1 MEINKM
7 SKKLSGISVPITTP
21 FVNGEVAYD
30 QLRSNMQKYSKTAL
44 AGFFAL
50 GSNGE
55 SMFLTE
61 PEKLKVLEVVLQ
73 EKAAHQIVMA
83 GSGYE
88 STRQTISF
96 SKQVAEMGADFVS
109 ILTPSYFKKRLTD
122 DAMIGYYTDVADAV
136 AIPVVAY
143 NAPGF
148 TGMTLTPQ
156 VVEVISRHSNVI
168 GMKDTSKGNMSS
180 YLSVSGED
188 FDILS
193 GTVSTL
199 FESMLLGARGGVVSL
214 ANAFPAPCCDL
225 YEACKA
231 VDLDK
236 ARQLH
241 YMLVKL
247 NKSVSGSFGVAG
259 VKYAAEVAG
268 YHGGDPGKPLLPI
281 TEEGRQAIQK
291 AIEEAGVL

>member
-1 MEINKM
+1 MP
-7 SKKLSGISVPITTP
+7 KKLSGISAPISTP
-21 FVNGEVAYD
+21 FVDGEVAYD
-30 QLRSNMQKYSKTAL
+30 RLRSNVQKYSETAL

-55 SMFLTE
+55 SMFLNE
-61 PEKLKVLEVVLQ
+61 SEKLKVLEVVLQ
-73 EKAAHQIVMA
+73 EKADHQIVMA
-83 GSGYE
+83 GAGYE

-96 SKQVAEMGADFVS
+96 SNQVAEMGADFVS

-122 DAMIGYYTDVADAV
+122 DAMIGYYTDVANAV

-148 TGMTLTPQ
+148 TGMTLTPK
-156 VVEVISRHSNVI
+156 VVEVISRHPNVI
-168 GMKDTSKGNMSS
+168 GMKDTSRGNMST
-180 YLSVSGED
+180 YLSVAGND

-199 FESMLLGARGGVVSL
+199 FESMLLGAKGGVVSL
-214 ANAFPAPCCDL
+214 ANAFPAPCCEL

-236 ARQLH
+236 ARRLH
-241 YMLVKL
+241 YMLIKL
-247 NKSVSGSFGVAG
+247 NKSVSGSFGVVG

-268 YHGGDPGKPLLPI
+268 YHGGDPRKPLLPI
-281 TEEGRQAIQK
+281 TEEDRLSIKK
-291 AIEEAGVL
+291 AIEEAGLMER

>member
-1 MEINKM
+1 MP
-7 SKKLSGISVPITTP
+7 KKLSGIAAPISTP

-30 QLRSNMQKYSKTAL
+30 QLKSNMQKYRRTAL
-44 AGFFAL
+44 AGVFAL

-61 PEKLKVLEVVLQ
+61 SEKLKVLEVVLQ
-73 EKAAHQIVMA
+73 EKADHQIVMA

-88 STRQTISF
+88 STQQTISF
-96 SKQVAEMGADFVS
+96 SNQVAEMGADFVS

-122 DAMIGYYTDVADAV
+122 EAMIGYYTDVADGV
-136 AIPVVAY
+136 PVPVIAY

-148 TGMTLTPQ
+148 TGMTLTPK
-156 VVEVISRHSNVI
+156 VVEVISRHPNVI
-168 GMKDTSKGNMSS
+168 GMKDTSKGNMST
-180 YLSVSGED
+180 YLSAAGDD

-199 FESMLLGARGGVVSL
+199 FESLLLGAKGGVVSL
-214 ANAFPAPCCDL
+214 ANAFPAACCEL
-225 YEACKA
+225 YDACKA
-231 VDLDK
+231 IDLDK
-236 ARQLH
+236 ARRLH
-241 YMLVKL
+241 YMLIKL

-268 YHGGDPGKPLLPI
+268 YHGGDPRKPLLPI
-281 TEEGRQAIQK
+281 TEEGRQSIRK
-291 AIEEAGVL
+291 AIEAAGVMAE

>member
-1 MEINKM
+1 MP
-7 SKKLSGISVPITTP
+7 KKLSGIAAPISTP
-21 FVNGEVAYD
+21 FINGEVAYD
-30 QLRSNMQKYSKTAL
+30 QLKSNMQKYRRTAL

-61 PEKLKVLEVVLQ
+61 SEKLKVLEVVLQ
-73 EKAAHQIVMA
+73 EKADHQIVMA

-88 STRQTISF
+88 STQQTISF
-96 SKQVAEMGADFVS
+96 SNQVAEMGADFVS

-122 DAMIGYYTDVADAV
+122 EAMIGYYTDVADGV
-136 AIPVVAY
+136 PVPVIAY

-148 TGMTLTPQ
+148 TGMTLTPK
-156 VVEVISRHSNVI
+156 VVEVISRHPNVI
-168 GMKDTSKGNMSS
+168 GMKDTSKGNMST
-180 YLSVSGED
+180 YLSAAGDD

-199 FESMLLGARGGVVSL
+199 FESLLLGAKGGVVSL
-214 ANAFPAPCCDL
+214 ANAFPAACCEL
-225 YEACKA
+225 YDACKA
-231 VDLDK
+231 IDLDK
-236 ARQLH
+236 ARRLH
-241 YMLVKL
+241 YMLIKL

-268 YHGGDPGKPLLPI
+268 YHGGDPRKPLLPI
-281 TEEGRQAIQK
+281 TEEGRQSIRK
-291 AIEEAGVL
+291 AIEAAELLKG

>member
-1 MEINKM
+1 M
-7 SKKLSGISVPITTP
+7 SKKLSGIAAPISTP
-21 FVNGEVAYD
+21 FVNGEIAYD
-30 QLRSNMQKYSKTAL
+30 RLRSNVQKYSETAL

-61 PEKLKVLEVVLQ
+61 SEKLKVLEVVLQ
-73 EKAAHQIVMA
+73 EKADHQLVMA
-83 GSGYE
+83 GAGYE

-96 SKQVAEMGADFVS
+96 SNQVAEMGADFVS

-122 DAMIGYYTDVADAV
+122 EAMIGYYTDVADAV
-136 AIPVVAY
+136 PIPVIAY

-148 TGMTLTPQ
+148 TGMTLTPK
-156 VVEVISRHSNVI
+156 VVEVISRHPNVI
-168 GMKDTSKGNMSS
+168 GMKDTSKGNMST
-180 YLSVSGED
+180 YLSVAGND

-199 FESMLLGARGGVVSL
+199 FESMLLGAKGGVVSL
-214 ANAFPAPCCDL
+214 ANAFPAPCCEL

-236 ARQLH
+236 ARRLH
-241 YMLVKL
+241 YMLIKL

-259 VKYAAEVAG
+259 VKYAAEIAG
-268 YHGGDPGKPLLPI
+268 YHGGDPRKPLLPI
-281 TEEGRQAIQK
+281 TEEGRQSIRK
-291 AIEEAGVL
+291 AIEEAGLLKG

>member
-1 MEINKM
+1 MP
-7 SKKLSGISVPITTP
+7 KKLSGIAAPISTP

-30 QLRSNMQKYSKTAL
+30 QLRSNIQKYSQTAL

-55 SMFLTE
+55 SMFLTDS
-61 PEKLKVLEVVLQ
+61 EKLKVLEVVLQ
-73 EKAAHQIVMA
+73 EKADHQIVMA
-83 GSGYE
+83 GTGYE
-88 STRQTISF
+88 STQQTISF
-96 SKQVAEMGADFVS
+96 SNQVAEMGADFVS

-122 DAMIGYYTDVADAV
+122 DAMIGYYTDVADGV
-136 AIPVVAY
+136 PVPVIAY

-148 TGMTLTPQ
+148 TGMTLTPK
-156 VVEVISRHSNVI
+156 VVEVISRHPNVI
-168 GMKDTSKGNMSS
+168 GMKDTSKGNMSTYIS
-180 YLSVSGED
+180 AAGDD

-199 FESMLLGARGGVVSL
+199 FESILLGAKGGVVSL
-214 ANAFPAPCCDL
+214 ANAFPAPCCEL
-225 YEACKA
+225 YDACKA

-236 ARQLH
+236 ARRLH
-241 YMLVKL
+241 YMLIKL

-268 YHGGDPGKPLLPI
+268 YHGGDPRKPLLPI
-281 TEEGRQAIQK
+281 TEEGRHSIRK
-291 AIEEAGVL
+291 AIEAAGVMEG

>member
-1 MEINKM
+1 M
-7 SKKLSGISVPITTP
+7 SKKLSGISAPISTP
-21 FVNGEVAYD
+21 FVNQEVSYD
-30 QLRSNMQKYSKTAL
+30 QLKSNMQQYKKTGL

-55 SMFLTE
+55 SMFLSET
-61 PEKLKVLEVVLQ
+61 EKLKVLEVILQ
-73 EKAAHQIVMA
+73 EKAEHQMVMA
-83 GSGYE
+83 GAGYE

-96 SKQVAEMGADFVS
+96 SNQVAELGADFVS

-122 DAMIGYYTDVADAV
+122 EAMIGYYTDVAEAV
-136 AIPVVAY
+136 PIPVVAY

-148 TGMTLTPQ
+148 TGMTLTPK
-156 VVEVISRHSNVI
+156 VVEIISRHPNVI
-168 GMKDTSKGNMSS
+168 GMKDTSKGNMST
-180 YLSVSGED
+180 YLSVAGND

-199 FESMLLGARGGVVSL
+199 YESMLLGAKGGVVSL
-214 ANAFPAPCCDL
+214 ANAFPAPCCEL

-241 YMLVKL
+241 YLLNKL

-268 YHGGDPGKPLLPI
+268 YYGGDPRKPLLPI
-281 TEEGRQAIQK
+281 TEEGRQSIRK
-291 AIEEAGVL
+291 AIEDAGLLRG

>member
-1 MEINKM
+1 M
-7 SKKLSGISVPITTP
+7 SKRLSGICAPISTP
-21 FVNGEVAYD
+21 FVNQEVSYD
-30 QLRSNMQKYSKTAL
+30 QLKSNMQQYSKTAL

-55 SMFLTE
+55 SMFLSE
-61 PEKLKVLEVVLQ
+61 SEKLKVLEVILK
-73 EKAAHQIVMA
+73 EKADHQIVMA
-83 GSGYE
+83 GAGYE

-96 SKQVAEMGADFVS
+96 SYQVAEMGADFVS

-122 DAMIGYYTDVADAV
+122 EAMIGYYVEVADAV
-136 AIPVVAY
+136 PIPVIAY

-148 TGMTLTPQ
+148 TGMTLTPK
-156 VVEVISRHSNVI
+156 VVEVISRHPNVI
-168 GMKDTSKGNMSS
+168 GLKDTSKGNMSM
-180 YLSVSGED
+180 YLSVAAND

-199 FESMLLGARGGVVSL
+199 FESMLLGAKGGVVSL
-214 ANAFPAPCCDL
+214 ANVFPAPCCEL

-231 VDLDK
+231 LDLEK
-236 ARQLH
+236 ARRFH
-241 YMLVKL
+241 YMLIKL

-268 YHGGDPGKPLLPI
+268 YHGGNPRKPLLPI
-281 TEEGRQAIQK
+281 TEEGRQSIRN
-291 AIEEAGVL
+291 AIEAAGLLKG

>member
-1 MEINKM
+1 MP
-7 SKKLSGISVPITTP
+7 KKLSGISAPISTP
-21 FVNGEVAYD
+21 FVDGEVAYD
-30 QLRSNMQKYSKTAL
+30 RLRSNVQKYSETAL

-55 SMFLTE
+55 SMFLNE
-61 PEKLKVLEVVLQ
+61 SEKLKVLEVVLQ
-73 EKAAHQIVMA
+73 EKADHQMVMA
-83 GSGYE
+83 GAGYE

-96 SKQVAEMGADFVS
+96 SNQVAEMGADFVS

-122 DAMIGYYTDVADAV
+122 DAMIGYYNDVADAV

-148 TGMTLTPQ
+148 TGMTLTPK
-156 VVEVISRHSNVI
+156 VVEVISRHPNVI
-168 GMKDTSKGNMSS
+168 GMKDTSRGNMST
-180 YLSVSGED
+180 YLSVAGND

-199 FESMLLGARGGVVSL
+199 FESMLLGAKGGVVSL
-214 ANAFPAPCCDL
+214 ANAFPAPCCEL

-236 ARQLH
+236 ARRLH
-241 YMLVKL
+241 YMLIKL
-247 NKSVSGSFGVAG
+247 NKSVSGSFGVVG

-268 YHGGDPGKPLLPI
+268 YHGGDPRKPLLPI
-281 TEEGRQAIQK
+281 TEEDRLSIKK
-291 AIEEAGVL
+291 AIKEAGLMER

>member
-1 MEINKM
+1 M
-7 SKKLSGISVPITTP
+7 SKKLSGIAAPISTP
-21 FVNGEVAYD
+21 FVNQEVSYD
-30 QLRSNMQKYSKTAL
+30 QLRSNMQQYSKTGL

-61 PEKLKVLEVVLQ
+61 SEKLKVLEVVLQ
-73 EKAAHQIVMA
+73 EKADHQLVMA
-83 GSGYE
+83 GAGYE

-96 SKQVAEMGADFVS
+96 SNQVAEMGADFVS

-122 DAMIGYYTDVADAV
+122 DAMIGYYTDVAEAV
-136 AIPVVAY
+136 PVPVVAY

-148 TGMTLTPQ
+148 TGMTLTPK
-156 VVEVISRHSNVI
+156 VVEVISQHPNVI
-168 GMKDTSKGNMSS
+168 GMKDTSKGNMST
-180 YLSVSGED
+180 YLSAAEND
-188 FDILS
+188 FNILS

-199 FESMLLGARGGVVSL
+199 FESMLLGATGGVVSL
-214 ANAFPAPCCDL
+214 ANAFPAPCCEL

-241 YMLVKL
+241 YMLIKL

-259 VKYAAEVAG
+259 VKYASEVAG
-268 YHGGDPGKPLLPI
+268 YHGGDPRKPLLPI
-281 TEEGRQAIQK
+281 TEESRQSIRK
-291 AIEEAGVL
+291 AIEEAGLLKG

>member
-1 MEINKM
+1 M
-7 SKKLSGISVPITTP
+7 SKKLSGISAPISTP
-21 FVNGEVAYD
+21 FVNGEVSYN
-30 QLRSNMQKYSKTAL
+30 QLKSNMQKYSETAL

-61 PEKLKVLEVVLQ
+61 SEKLKVLEMVLQ
-73 EKAAHQIVMA
+73 EKADHQIVMA
-83 GSGYE
+83 GAGYE

-96 SKQVAEMGADFVS
+96 SNQVAEMGADFVS

-122 DAMIGYYTDVADAV
+122 DAMIGYYTDVADSV
-136 AIPVVAY
+136 PIPVVAY

-156 VVEVISRHSNVI
+156 VVEVISRHPNVI
-168 GMKDTSKGNMSS
+168 GMKDTSKGNMSN
-180 YLSVSGED
+180 YLSVSGEN

-199 FESMLLGARGGVVSL
+199 FESMLLGAKGGVVSL
-214 ANAFPAPCCDL
+214 ANAFPAPCCEL

-236 ARQLH
+236 ARRLH
-241 YMLVKL
+241 YMLIKL
-247 NKSVSGSFGVAG
+247 NKSVSASFGVAG

-268 YHGGDPGKPLLPI
+268 YHGGDPRKPLLPI
-281 TEEGRQAIQK
+281 TEESRQIIKK

>member
-1 MEINKM
+1 M
-7 SKKLSGISVPITTP
+7 SKKLSGIAAPISTP

-30 QLRSNMQKYSKTAL
+30 QLRSNIQKYRETEL
-44 AGFFAL
+44 AGYFAL

-61 PEKLKVLEVVLQ
+61 SEKLKVLEVVLQ
-73 EKAAHQIVMA
+73 EKADHQIVMA

-88 STRQTISF
+88 STQQTISF
-96 SKQVAEMGADFVS
+96 SNQVAEMGANFVS

-122 DAMIGYYTDVADAV
+122 EAMIGYYTDVADAV
-136 AIPVVAY
+136 PVPVIAY

-148 TGMTLTPQ
+148 TGMTLTPK
-156 VVEVISRHSNVI
+156 VVEVISRHPNVI
-168 GMKDTSKGNMSS
+168 GMKDTSKGNMSTYIS
-180 YLSVSGED
+180 AAGDD

-193 GTVSTL
+193 GTISTL
-199 FESMLLGARGGVVSL
+199 FESMLLGAKGGVVSL
-214 ANAFPAPCCDL
+214 ANAFPAPCCEL

-236 ARQLH
+236 ARRLH
-241 YMLVKL
+241 YMLIKL

-268 YHGGDPGKPLLPI
+268 YHGGDPRKPLLPI
-281 TEEGRQAIQK
+281 TAEGRQSIEK
-291 AIEEAGVL
+291 AIREAGLLKG

>member
-1 MEINKM
+1 M
-7 SKKLSGISVPITTP
+7 SKKLSGIAAPISTP
-21 FVNGEVAYD
+21 FVNGEVSYN
-30 QLRSNMQKYSKTAL
+30 QLRSNMQKYSQTAL

-61 PEKLKVLEVVLQ
+61 SEKLKVLEMVLQ
-73 EKAAHQIVMA
+73 EKADHQIVMA
-83 GSGYE
+83 GAGYE

-96 SKQVAEMGADFVS
+96 SNQVAEMGADFVS

-122 DAMIGYYTDVADAV
+122 DAMIGYYTEVADAV
-136 AIPVVAY
+136 PIPVVAY

-156 VVEVISRHSNVI
+156 VVEVISRHPNVI
-168 GMKDTSKGNMSS
+168 GMKDTSKGNMSN

-199 FESMLLGARGGVVSL
+199 FESMLLGAKGGVVSL
-214 ANAFPAPCCDL
+214 ANAFPAPCCEL

-236 ARQLH
+236 ARRLH
-241 YMLVKL
+241 YMLIKL

-268 YHGGDPGKPLLPI
+268 YHGGDPRKPLLPM
-281 TEEGRQAIQK
+281 TEEGRQIIRK
-291 AIEEAGVL
+291 AIEEAGLSES

>member
-1 MEINKM
+1 M
-7 SKKLSGISVPITTP
+7 SKKLSGIAAPIATP

-30 QLRSNMQKYSKTAL
+30 RLRSNVQKYSETAL

-61 PEKLKVLEVVLQ
+61 SEKLKVLEIVLQ
-73 EKAAHQIVMA
+73 EKADHQLVMA
-83 GSGYE
+83 GAGYE

-96 SKQVAEMGADFVS
+96 SNQVAEMGADFVS

-122 DAMIGYYTDVADAV
+122 EAMIGYYTEVADAV
-136 AIPVVAY
+136 PIPVIAY

-148 TGMTLTPQ
+148 TGMTLTPK
-156 VVEVISRHSNVI
+156 VVEVISRHPNVI
-168 GMKDTSKGNMSS
+168 GLKDTSKGNMST
-180 YLSVSGED
+180 YLSVADND

-199 FESMLLGARGGVVSL
+199 FESMLLGAKGGVVSL
-214 ANAFPAPCCDL
+214 ANAFPAPCCEL
-225 YEACKA
+225 YEACNA

-236 ARQLH
+236 ARRLH
-241 YMLVKL
+241 YMLNKL

-268 YHGGDPGKPLLPI
+268 YHGGDPRKPLLPI
-281 TEEGRQAIQK
+281 TEQGRQSIKK
-291 AIEEAGVL
+291 AIKEAGVMEM

>member
-1 MEINKM
+1 MPKQ
-7 SKKLSGISVPITTP
+7 LSGIAAPISTP

-30 QLRSNMQKYSKTAL
+30 QLKSNMQKYRRTAL

-61 PEKLKVLEVVLQ
+61 SEKLKVLEVVLQ
-73 EKAAHQIVMA
+73 EKADHQIVMA

-96 SKQVAEMGADFVS
+96 SNQVAEMGADFVS

-122 DAMIGYYTDVADAV
+122 DAMIGYYTDVADGV
-136 AIPVVAY
+136 PVPVIAY

-148 TGMTLTPQ
+148 TGMTLTPK
-156 VVEVISRHSNVI
+156 VVEVISRHPNVI
-168 GMKDTSKGNMSS
+168 GMKDTSKGNMSTYIS
-180 YLSVSGED
+180 AAGDD
-188 FDILS
+188 FNILS

-199 FESMLLGARGGVVSL
+199 FESILLGAKGGVVSL

-225 YEACKA
+225 YDACKA
-231 VDLDK
+231 VDLNK
-236 ARQLH
+236 ARRLH
-241 YMLVKL
+241 YMLIKL

-268 YHGGDPGKPLLPI
+268 YHGGDPRKPLLPI
-281 TEEGRQAIQK
+281 TEEGRQSIRK
-291 AIEEAGVL
+291 AIEEAGLLKG

>member
-1 MEINKM
+1 M
-7 SKKLSGISVPITTP
+7 SKKLSGIAAPISTP
-21 FVNGEVAYD
+21 FVNGDIAYD
-30 QLRSNMQKYSKTAL
+30 RLRSNVQKYSETAL

-61 PEKLKVLEVVLQ
+61 SEKLKVLEVVLQ
-73 EKAAHQIVMA
+73 EKADHQIVMA
-83 GSGYE
+83 GAGYE
-88 STRQTISF
+88 STRETISF
-96 SKQVAEMGADFVS
+96 SNQVAEMGADFVS

-122 DAMIGYYTDVADAV
+122 EAMIGYYTDVADAV
-136 AIPVVAY
+136 PVPVIAY

-148 TGMTLTPQ
+148 TGMTLTPK
-156 VVEVISRHSNVI
+156 VVEVISCHPNVI
-168 GMKDTSKGNMSS
+168 GLKDTSKGNMST
-180 YLSVSGED
+180 YLSVAGND

-199 FESMLLGARGGVVSL
+199 FESMLLGAKGGVVSL
-214 ANAFPAPCCDL
+214 ANAFPAPCCEL

-236 ARQLH
+236 ARRLH
-241 YMLVKL
+241 YMLIKL
-247 NKSVSGSFGVAG
+247 NNSVSGSFGVAG

-268 YHGGDPGKPLLPI
+268 YHGGDPRKPLLPI
-281 TEEGRQAIQK
+281 TDEGRQSIRN
-291 AIEEAGVL
+291 AIEAAGLLKG

>member
-1 MEINKM
+1 M
-7 SKKLSGISVPITTP
+7 SKKLSAISAPISTP
-21 FVNGEVAYD
+21 FVNGEVSYN
-30 QLRSNMQKYSKTAL
+30 QLRSNMQKYSETAL

-61 PEKLKVLEVVLQ
+61 SEKLKVLEMVLQ
-73 EKAAHQIVMA
+73 EKADHQIVMA
-83 GSGYE
+83 GAGYE

-96 SKQVAEMGADFVS
+96 SNQVAEMGADFVS

-122 DAMIGYYTDVADAV
+122 DAMIGYYTEVADAV
-136 AIPVVAY
+136 PIPVVAY

-156 VVEVISRHSNVI
+156 VVEVISRHPNMI
-168 GMKDTSKGNMSS
+168 GMKDTSMGNMSN

-199 FESMLLGARGGVVSL
+199 FESMLLGAKGGVVSL
-214 ANAFPAPCCDL
+214 ANAFPTPCCEL

-236 ARQLH
+236 ARRLH
-241 YMLVKL
+241 YMLIKL

-268 YHGGDPGKPLLPI
+268 YHGGDPRKPLLPI
-281 TEEGRQAIQK
+281 TEEGRQSIRK

>member
-1 MEINKM
+1 M

-291 AIEEAGVL
+291 AIEEAGVLEV

>member
-1 MEINKM
+1 M
-7 SKKLSGISVPITTP
+7 SKKLSGIAAPISTP
-21 FVNGEVAYD
+21 FVNQEVSYD
-30 QLRSNMQKYSKTAL
+30 QLRSNMQQYRKTGL

-73 EKAAHQIVMA
+73 EKADHQIVMA
-83 GSGYE
+83 GAGYE

-96 SKQVAEMGADFVS
+96 SNQVAEMGADFVS

-122 DAMIGYYTDVADAV
+122 EAMIGYYTDVADAV
-136 AIPVVAY
+136 PIPVIAY

-148 TGMTLTPQ
+148 TGMTLTPK
-156 VVEVISRHSNVI
+156 VVEVISRHPNVI
-168 GMKDTSKGNMSS
+168 GMKDTSKGNMST
-180 YLSVSGED
+180 YLSVAEND

-199 FESMLLGARGGVVSL
+199 FESMLLGAKGGVVSL
-214 ANAFPAPCCDL
+214 ANAFPAPCCEL

-236 ARQLH
+236 ARRLH
-241 YMLVKL
+241 YMLIKL

-268 YHGGDPGKPLLPI
+268 YHGGDPRKPLLPI
-281 TEEGRQAIQK
+281 TSEGRQSIRK
-291 AIEEAGVL
+291 AIEESGLLKG

>member
-1 MEINKM
+1 MP
-7 SKKLSGISVPITTP
+7 KKLSGISAPISTP
-21 FVNGEVAYD
+21 FVDGEVAYD
-30 QLRSNMQKYSKTAL
+30 RLRSNVQKYSETAL

-55 SMFLTE
+55 SMFLNE
-61 PEKLKVLEVVLQ
+61 SEKLKVLEVVLQ
-73 EKAAHQIVMA
+73 EKADHQIVMA
-83 GSGYE
+83 GAGYE

-96 SKQVAEMGADFVS
+96 SNQVAEMGADFVS

-122 DAMIGYYTDVADAV
+122 DAMIGYYTEVANAV
-136 AIPVVAY
+136 AIPVIAY

-148 TGMTLTPQ
+148 TGMTLTPK
-156 VVEVISRHSNVI
+156 VVEVISRHPNVI
-168 GMKDTSKGNMSS
+168 GMKDTSRGNMST
-180 YLSVSGED
+180 YLSVAGND

-199 FESMLLGARGGVVSL
+199 FESMLLGAAGGVVSL
-214 ANAFPAPCCDL
+214 ANAFPAPCCEL

-236 ARQLH
+236 ARRLH
-241 YMLVKL
+241 YMLIKL
-247 NKSVSGSFGVAG
+247 NKSVSGSFGVVG

-268 YHGGDPGKPLLPI
+268 YHGGDPRKPLLPI
-281 TEEGRQAIQK
+281 NEEGRLSIRK
-291 AIEEAGVL
+291 AIEEAGLMER